1 MKTLVLFAHPALQQS
16 RANSLMLSEA
26 RRADG
31 VAVVDLYAEYP
42 RFDIDVE
49 TEQRRLLDHDA
60 IVFQFPL
67 LWYSAPPL
75 LKQWHDL
82 VLQHGFAYGEHGIAL
97 KGKLWMCAVTVGG
110 RHTAYGPEG
119 RHKYSLRHLLS
130 PIEATANLC
139 QMPFLAPYVLFGSLG
154 ATDEAR
160 VTHAS
165 GYRRLLE
172 ALRDDRL
179 DMASVRRL
187 STISAS
193 DVPAL
198 HTDEVAS

>member
-1 MKTLVLFAHPALQQS
+1 MKTLVLFAHPALQHS
-16 RANSLMLSEA
+16 RANGLMLAEA
-26 RRADG
+26 RHTDG
-31 VAVVDLYAEYP
+31 VTVVDLYAEYP

-49 TEQRRLLDHDA
+49 AEQRRLLDHDA

-97 KGKLWMCAVTVGG
+97 KGKLWMCAVTVGAP
-110 RHTAYGPEG
+110 HDAYGPQG
-119 RHKYSLRHLLS
+119 RHGYSLRHLLS

-139 QMPFLAPYVLFGSLG
+139 QMPFVAPYVLFGSLG
-154 ATDEAR
+154 ATEEAR
-160 VTHAS
+160 LSHAS

-172 ALRDDRL
+172 GLRDDRL
-179 DMASVRRL
+179 DLESVRRL
-187 STISAS
+187 STISAT
-193 DVPAL
+193 DIPAVRS
-198 HTDEVAS
+198 DEVAS

>member
-1 MKTLVLFAHPALQQS
+1 MKTLVLFAHPAVQHSRSNGPMLAQAQQT
-16 RANSLMLSEA
+16 
-26 RRADG
+26 DG
-31 VAVVDLYAEYP
+31 VTVVDLYAEYP
-42 RFDIDVE
+42 RFDIDVA

-75 LKQWHDL
+75 LKQWYDL

-110 RHTAYGPEG
+110 PLAAYGPEG
-119 RHKYSLRHLLS
+119 RHGYSLRHLLS

-154 ATDEAR
+154 ATDETR
-160 VTHAS
+160 TTHAG

-172 ALRDDRL
+172 TLRDDRL
-179 DMASVRRL
+179 DLESLRPL
-187 STISAS
+187 STISAT

-198 HTDEVAS
+198 HTGEVAS